1 MAWHLL
7 ATKLL
12 PESMLTKTCHHMVSL
27 AHNLSNGHLIRNL
40 HISSAL
46 WPLCISCFNAGDVLH
61 KEWCLTTEFLD
72 KPSHIIYQFPYAIL
86 GPSLTTYFFSRQE
99 WEVDLGQPSKQAGT
113 KNLKIPH
120 FTWTK
125 GWKLQEDNI
134 ELRQPPLQYFAIL

>member
-27 AHNLSNGHLIRNL
+27 AHNLSNGHLTRNL

-46 WPLCISCFNAGDVLH
+46 WPLCISYFNAG
-61 KEWCLTTEFLD
+61 
-72 KPSHIIYQFPYAIL
+72 AIL

-99 WEVDLGQPSKQAGT
+99 WEVDLSQASKQEPRT
-113 KNLKIPH
+113 LKFHISH
-120 FTWTK
+120 
-125 GWKLQEDNI
+125 
-134 ELRQPPLQYFAIL
+134 ELKDESYK